1 MTGYLFPAPP
11 GSHISKEE
19 GDPVAQDRVRQLA
32 EDLVTTSRCTRT
44 KKAACKVHV
53 VADAIVQAL
62 ERSARSKEGLRGLLG
77 SLQVRA
83 GHRLA
88 EIEKE
93 L

>member
-1 MTGYLFPAPP
+1 MGINGRSYIL
-11 GSHISKEE
+11 
-19 GDPVAQDRVRQLA
+19 DRQRQWAKRHGLA
-32 EDLVTTSRCTRT
+32 LQ
-44 KKAACKVHV
+44 VHV

-62 ERSARSKEGLRGLLG
+62 ERSARSKAVFRGLLG

-93 L
+93 LRS